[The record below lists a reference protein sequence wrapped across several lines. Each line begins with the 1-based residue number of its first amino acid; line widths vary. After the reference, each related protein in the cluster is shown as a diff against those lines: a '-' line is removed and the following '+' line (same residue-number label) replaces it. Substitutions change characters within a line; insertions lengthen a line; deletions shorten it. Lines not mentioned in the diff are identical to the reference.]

1 MTHYVLNEYCTV
13 WLYAPGSG
21 LLEVFTKLVSDLKEA
36 SRSFILDLFTKRHPK
51 IGKKPSALI
60 LKALF

>member
-1 MTHYVLNEYCTV
+1 LYCT
-13 WLYAPGSG
+13 WFYAPGSG
-21 LLEVFTKLVSDLKEA
+21 LLEVFSKLVSDLKEA
-36 SRSFILDLFTKRHPK
+36 IRNFILDLFTKRHPK